1 MLLIVILL
9 IARPEFVVVL
19 ILFADYTKWWIS
31 AQIST
36 DCFVVGLPNEFSHF
50 PLLCLYP
57 GPYFEALQKSH

>member
-9 IARPEFVVVL
+9 IARPRFAMVL

-36 DCFVVGLPNEFSHF
+36 DCFVVGLPNEF
-50 PLLCLYP
+50 
-57 GPYFEALQKSH
+57 